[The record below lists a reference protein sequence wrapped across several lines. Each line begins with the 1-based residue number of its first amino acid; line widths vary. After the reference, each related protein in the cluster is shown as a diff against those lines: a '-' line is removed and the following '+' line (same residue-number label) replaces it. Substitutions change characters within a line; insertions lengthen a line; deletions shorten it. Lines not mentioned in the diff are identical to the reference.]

1 MYCSIT
7 ATKGVT
13 HKISQK
19 LNTINPSVPESK
31 VFTKGSLGTVTLTG
45 LRKFKGSGF
54 KPEKISRC
62 GINRARKI

>member
-1 MYCSIT
+1 M
-7 ATKGVT
+7 AVNKGIAR
-13 HKISQK
+13 KISQK
-19 LNTINPSVPESK
+19 LNTINPPVPESK